1 MKVLVFSDS
10 HGTIT
15 YMQQAIRSEEPD
27 VVLHLGDVM
36 RDARALQGRT
46 LSRRSWSS
54 PSRATRS

>member
-27 VVLHLGDVM
+27 VVLHL
-36 RDARALQGRT
+36 
-46 LSRRSWSS
+46 
-54 PSRATRS
+54 